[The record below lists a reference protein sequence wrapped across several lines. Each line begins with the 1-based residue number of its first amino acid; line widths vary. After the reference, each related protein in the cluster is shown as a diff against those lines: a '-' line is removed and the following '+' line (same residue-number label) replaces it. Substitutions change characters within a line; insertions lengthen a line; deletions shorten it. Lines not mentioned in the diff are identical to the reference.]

1 LSVKGIGLG
10 LLAAFV
16 LAIPL
21 DLLFGYYLSAVYD
34 ELAPGVNFA
43 NQAEADAFA
52 ARVMGHPLM
61 IAFAILATLLTVGLP
76 GYIAALVA
84 NRAFVLHSTVVG
96 AILSSFAFLEWDFAA
111 QFPYLFSSLIGF
123 GMLVAVAAGDT
134 RKRQVGARGG

>member
-1 LSVKGIGLG
+1 MSIKGIGLG

-61 IAFAILATLLTVGLP
+61 IAFAILATLLTSGSPDTSRRLSP
-76 GYIAALVA
+76 TAPSFSIRRSSA
-84 NRAFVLHSTVVG
+84 RFFRRSHSWNGTSRRNFR
-96 AILSSFAFLEWDFAA
+96 ICS
-111 QFPYLFSSLIGF
+111 
-123 GMLVAVAAGDT
+123 
-134 RKRQVGARGG
+134 AR